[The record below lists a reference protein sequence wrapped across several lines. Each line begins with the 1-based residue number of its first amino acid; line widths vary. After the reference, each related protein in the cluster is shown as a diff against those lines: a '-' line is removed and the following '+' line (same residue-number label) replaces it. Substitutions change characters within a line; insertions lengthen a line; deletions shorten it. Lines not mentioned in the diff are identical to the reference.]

1 MMILKEFK
9 TIKQNSI
16 CKIIEKKSQ
25 FIGQAYYVES
35 KEEAEEIIKQTK
47 KKYSDARHNCYAYIV
62 LEENNLITKSNDD
75 GEPSGTAG
83 IPILNTIKE
92 KELVT
97 VLVIVT
103 RYFGGILLGTGGL
116 ARAYSKSALEAIEN
130 VGIVEKE
137 QGYEIKFITDYNRIE
152 KLKYYLSKNMCN
164 IVDVVYL
171 EKIELIAEV
180 NEKIKIEIENDKTK
194 ELFENIEKTS
204 LKLLSKH
211 SLNCVTLV
219 P

>member
-62 LEENNLITKSNDD
+62 LEDNNLITKSNDD

-83 IPILNTIKE
+83 IPILNKIKE
-92 KELVT
+92 KELVN

-116 ARAYSKSALEAIEN
+116 ARTYSKTTIEAIEN
-130 VGIVEKE
+130 AEIIEKE
-137 QGYEIKFITDYNRIE
+137 QGYEVKFITDYNKIE
-152 KLKYYLSKNMCN
+152 KLKYYLSKNMCK
-164 IVDVVYL
+164 IIDVVYL

-180 NEKIKIEIENDKTK
+180 NEKTKIEIENDKTK
-194 ELFENIEKTS
+194 ENIENIEI
-204 LKLLSKH
+204 LKNKYIQNYSARKI
-211 SLNCVTLV
+211 
-219 P
+219 